1 MSAHAAPLRAKSP
14 ENGHLLLVD
23 HLQHVAQAAEV
34 IAKARTLD
42 PALAYLGGLLH
53 DIGKAHPEFQRRLT
67 GKRSPADKPF
77 RHELAS
83 LFFLPLVPQAQWEPL
98 FDMLVAHHKSLA
110 RDAAELGLY
119 DLAEIGLN
127 LTATHLDAPTQTW
140 EEWSPPALALLAELG
155 IAVRPIGRAEALAA
169 LAWCLDRTYQLVEP
183 PGVLGWSR
191 WKGLL
196 VAADHL
202 ASALGHATAPALP
215 GLFQKPD
222 LSAFGGSDPLYPLS
236 LKPANG
242 PQPHTLVTA
251 PTGAGKTNYLLRRCR
266 GRVFYTL
273 PFQASINAM
282 WLRLEEVLSKD
293 LPNNAKADV
302 RLLHGSSRV
311 VAGNRGEEEKSLQD
325 KVGAAVK
332 VLTPH
337 QLMGIVF
344 ATRGYEALLLDLEGA
359 DIILDEIHT
368 YGALTQAILF
378 RLVEALH
385 SIGCRVHVGTATMP
399 TALYNRILAL
409 LGGPAATV
417 ITTLTA
423 EELAT
428 YDRHRV
434 HKLPDWDAARAVLAE
449 QLAAGDKV
457 LIVRNRV
464 KDAQQFYHFLQEE
477 FSETRKMLVHS
488 RYRRQDRAHLET
500 KLKEEFDKP
509 DGPCLV
515 VATQVVEVSLD
526 ISFDCVLTDTAP
538 VDALVQRFGRVN
550 RRRLPADKR
559 VLRPVY
565 VVAPPTTKPA
575 ARPYELEALQ
585 RTYNLL
591 PDAGGVLHE
600 QALAGLIDA
609 VYPDYPADADRQL
622 HGFARFVDGQFR
634 IPLLEHTRKSTL
646 LDLLEIDSVTGVRQA
661 DYEAYSRAS
670 PDERPHL
677 EIPLRYA
684 DAQRAKLSQHPHGN
698 RPFLIDD
705 LAYSEETG
713 LHMEKL
719 LAATGFEIF

>member
-1 MSAHAAPLRAKSP
+1 MSVAPTTLRAKSA
-14 ENGHLLLVD
+14 ENGGLLLAEHLL
-23 HLQHVAQAAEV
+23 HVADAAEA
-34 IAKARTLD
+34 IAKGRGLDSNLAR
-42 PALAYLGGLLH
+42 LGGLLH

-67 GKRSPADKPF
+67 QKRTPADKPF

-110 RDAAELGLY
+110 RDSSGLGLY
-119 DLAEIGLN
+119 DLDRIGVN
-127 LTATHLDAPTQTW
+127 LSATHLDAPTQPW
-140 EEWSPPALALLAELG
+140 EEWSEPALAVLAELG
-155 IAVRPIGRAEALAA
+155 LARRPISRAEALAA
-169 LAWCLDRTYQLVEP
+169 LEWCLDRAYKLVEP

-202 ASALGHATAPALP
+202 ASALGHATAPALS
-215 GLFQKPD
+215 GLFQTPN
-222 LSAFGGSDPLYPLS
+222 LTAFGGSDPLYPLS
-236 LKPANG
+236 LKPADG
-242 PQPHTLVTA
+242 AQPHTLVTA

-293 LPNNAKADV
+293 LPNGAKADV

-311 VAGNRGEEEKSLQD
+311 VANARGEEEKALQD

-344 ATRGYEALLLDLEGA
+344 ATRGYESLLLDLEGA

-385 SIGCRVHVGTATMP
+385 SVGCRVHVGTATMP

-409 LGGPAATV
+409 LGGATATV

-423 EELAT
+423 AELAT
-428 YDRHRV
+428 YDRHQV
-434 HKLPDWDAARAVLAE
+434 HKLPNWEAARGVLAE
-449 QLAAGDKV
+449 RLAAGDKV

-464 KDAQQFYHFLQEE
+464 KDAQQFYHLLQEE
-477 FSETRKMLVHS
+477 FPNTHKMLVHS
-488 RYRRQDRAHLET
+488 RYRRQDRAALET
-500 KLKEEFDKP
+500 KLKKEFDEA

-526 ISFDCVLTDTAP
+526 ISFDCMLTDTAP

-550 RRRLPADKR
+550 RRRLPPDQR

-565 VVAPPTTKPA
+565 VVAPPTSKPA

-585 RTYNLL
+585 RTYALL
-591 PDAGGVLHE
+591 PEAGGVLHE

-609 VYPDYPADADRQL
+609 VYPDYPADADKQL
-622 HGFARFVDGQFR
+622 NGFARFVEGQFR
-634 IPLLEHTRKSTL
+634 LPLLEHTSKSTL

-684 DAQRAKLSQHPHGN
+684 DAQRASLSQHPHGN

-705 LAYSEETG
+705 TAYSEETG

-719 LAATGFEIF
+719 LAATGFEIL